1 MYSNPVFSFHRRAL
15 VALLLLAGAVSG
27 VRAQAP
33 VSAEHPWYVGVLGGT
48 SFGQATFSSITEHT
62 VYWGAQGGL
71 FGGYRFNPVLSLE
84 LSAQYGGQAQ
94 AALDC
99 CNYWLSAAGERF
111 MAPVLDE
118 KGWYYSSLLTHTQW
132 GKAALQAK
140 LNLIGLFAKRSRWSL
155 NLGPQISA
163 VTTRTSLT
171 TPDSQAQD
179 AGRTYARQWHL
190 GLGGQVSLEY
200 CIANRV
206 GVALYGGI
214 THLTGE
220 RFDNIPVHLHQ
231 TNLLWDAGLKLS
243 VHMGKPRRPSRDA
256 LAAAEAAR
264 LAEEAEAQ
272 RLSQVRAEAEKLSR
286 AKEEEARL
294 AAEAA
299 ARAEAERLAREQAER
314 EAAARMEQA
323 FRTPIPT
330 VWFANDSAL
339 IDDAYVPSLEEALAI
354 LRQYPAFKLEI
365 HAYSSRSGSRAYNE
379 RLSEE
384 RMEAV
389 RSWFRNHGIAP
400 ERLEQ
405 AYFHGIDYNAPS
417 ADKARRA
424 ELQFVK

>member
-1 MYSNPVFSFHRRAL
+1 M
-15 VALLLLAGAVSG
+15 ALLLLAGAASG
-27 VRAQAP
+27 ARAQVPAA
-33 VSAEHPWYVGVLGGT
+33 VEHPWYVGVLGGT

-84 LSAQYGGQAQ
+84 LSARYGGQAQ

-132 GKAALQAK
+132 GKAALQVN
-140 LNLIGLFAKRSRWSL
+140 LDLIGLFAKRSRWSL
-155 NLGPQISA
+155 DLSPQIAA

-171 TPDSQAQD
+171 TPDSQARD

-200 CIANRV
+200 RIADRV

-272 RLSQVRAEAEKLSR
+272 RLLQAQDEAEKLAR
-286 AKEEEARL
+286 AKEEEACL
-294 AAEAA
+294 AADAA
-299 ARAEAERLAREQAER
+299 SRAEAERLAREQAER
-314 EAAARMEQA
+314 EAAAQMEQA

-330 VWFANDSAL
+330 IWFANDSAQ
-339 IDDAYVPSLEEALAI
+339 IDDAFLPSLEEVLDI

-365 HAYSSRSGSRAYNE
+365 HAYSSRTGSQAYNE
-379 RLSEE
+379 QLSEQ
-384 RMEAV
+384 RMEAI
-389 RSWFRNHGIAP
+389 RSWFAERGIAP
-400 ERLEQ
+400 ERLAR
-405 AYFHGIDYNAPS
+405 AYFHGIDYNAPTETE
-417 ADKARRA
+417 ARRA
-424 ELQFVK
+424 DLQFVK